1 MQDDSPPPSPP
12 VPLPVPAGADGI
24 RREPAGTRSRP
35 VGLASN
41 DLPGQPD
48 GLLMP
53 PPQSR
58 ARRFGRCLAKLIAIA
73 FGFSI
78 LMVVIYRVVPV
89 PVTPLMLIRLL
100 SGEAL
105 HKDWAPYDAI
115 SPQLA
120 RAVIASED
128 SGFCQHHGFDWSA
141 IENAWDRNQH
151 SPRIRGG
158 STISNQTAKN
168 VFLWPDRNY
177 VRKAVEYYFTALI
190 EFFWPKRRILEVYLN
205 VVEWGHGI
213 YGAEAA
219 ARAHFGKPASA
230 LNRREAALL
239 AAVLPN
245 PRRWSASKPSAY
257 IRSRAG
263 TIQAR
268 MADVADPTG
277 DPCRR

>member
-12 VPLPVPAGADGI
+12 AAA
-24 RREPAGTRSRP
+24 PAGTDGVQTEPKDVGTVP
-35 VGLASN
+35 VELASN
-41 DLPGQPD
+41 TLPGQSD
-48 GLLMP
+48 RLLMP
-53 PPQSR
+53 PPQSK
-58 ARRFGRCLAKLIAIA
+58 GRHLGRWLLKLIAIA

-105 HKDWAPYDAI
+105 HKDWVPYDAI

-128 SGFCQHHGFDWSA
+128 SGFCQHNGFDWSA
-141 IENAWDRNQH
+141 IESAWDRNQH

-177 VRKAVEYYFTALI
+177 VRKAVEYYFTVLI

-257 IRSRAG
+257 IRNRAG

-268 MADVADPTG
+268 MAEIADPTG